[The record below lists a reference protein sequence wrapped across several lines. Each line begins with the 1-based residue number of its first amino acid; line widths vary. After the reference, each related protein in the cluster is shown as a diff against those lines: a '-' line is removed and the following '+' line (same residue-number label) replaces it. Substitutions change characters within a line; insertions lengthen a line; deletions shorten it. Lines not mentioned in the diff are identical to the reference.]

1 MEFNI
6 NFIENVKKEKNF
18 WKKRKGKK
26 FEIYFDE
33 KISKNWFDE
42 EDNGV
47 SGTGSCS
54 DKDKIFIS
62 SNS

>member
-1 MEFNI
+1 MW
-6 NFIENVKKEKNF
+6 KKKKNF

-42 EDNGV
+42 EDDGV

-54 DKDKIFIS
+54 DKDKVFIS